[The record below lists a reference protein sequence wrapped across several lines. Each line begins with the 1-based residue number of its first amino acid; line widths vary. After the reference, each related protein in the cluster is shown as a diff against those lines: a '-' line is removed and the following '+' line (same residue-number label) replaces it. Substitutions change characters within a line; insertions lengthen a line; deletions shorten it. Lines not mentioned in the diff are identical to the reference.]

1 MVEINGVSV
10 TVTSDGIERRLPF
23 LGGREREG
31 GGGGGG
37 GGRREGGKERSG
49 EREVIFIPKLRANSS
64 PVVPHMLIQN
74 CKS

>member
-31 GGGGGG
+31 GGGEVGEG
-37 GGRREGGKERSG
+37 GGREGRRGVGRERLYLSQNF
-49 EREVIFIPKLRANSS
+49 VLTAHQLF
-64 PVVPHMLIQN
+64 LI
-74 CKS
+74 C